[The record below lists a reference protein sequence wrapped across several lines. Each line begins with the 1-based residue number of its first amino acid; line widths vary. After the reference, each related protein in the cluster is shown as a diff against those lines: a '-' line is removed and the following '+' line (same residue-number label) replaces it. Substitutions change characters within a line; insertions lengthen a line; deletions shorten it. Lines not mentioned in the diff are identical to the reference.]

1 MTDIDNI
8 NLQVEVEN
16 ADVDPMPGV
25 FTAAYWVATVLRI
38 AGYKVKQIDSKNLR

>member
-1 MTDIDNI
+1 MKRCDKY
-8 NLQVEVEN
+8 LFQVEVEN

-38 AGYKVKQIDSKNLR
+38 AGYKVKHR